1 MPCGRSAVAHLLPG
15 QSNWAVFIIIVN
27 ESIADNCLRAGEL
40 WLNQSRLVLFVLR
53 VMAGTI
59 TSLVAQKKNK
69 DRVNVYLDGEFAFGL
84 ALIEALK
91 LKRGQ
96 VLSDADI
103 ERLRGADDIEKAH
116 EKALR
121 FLANRPRS
129 EWEVRQNLAKAE
141 FDSDTTDRVVDRLK
155 GVALIDDAAF
165 VRYWLDNRA
174 QFNPRGQVALRQEL
188 RRKGVDRAVID
199 EVLAATDQSDDQAA
213 IQSALAK
220 ADRFRQLPQAEFA
233 QKLSAYLLRR
243 GFNYEAVREAVAAAW
258 QATRKEQGTGES
270 AGNYSFDTLEE

>member
-1 MPCGRSAVAHLLPG
+1 ML
-15 QSNWAVFIIIVN
+15 IIIIN
-27 ESIADNCLRAGEL
+27 ESIADNCLRIGEL
-40 WLNQSRLVLFVLR
+40 WLIQSRLVLFVLMS
-53 VMAGTI
+53 MAGTI
-59 TSLVAQKKNK
+59 TALVAQKKNK
-69 DRVNVYLDGEFAFGL
+69 ERVNVYLDGKFAFGL

-96 VLSDADI
+96 VLTDADI

-116 EKALR
+116 ERALR

-129 EWEVRQNLAKAE
+129 EWEVRQNLIKAE
-141 FDSDTTDRVVDRLK
+141 FDSGTIDRVVERLK

-188 RRKGVDRAVID
+188 RRKGVERAVID
-199 EVLAATDQSDDQAA
+199 EVLAAADQTDDQAA
-213 IQSALAK
+213 IRSALAK
-220 ADRFRQLPQAEFA
+220 ADRFRQLPSAQFA
-233 QKLSAYLLRR
+233 QKLSAHLLRR
-243 GFNYEAVREAVAAAW
+243 GFDYEAVRQAVAAAW
-258 QATRKEQGTGES
+258 QAVQAEQDNGEI